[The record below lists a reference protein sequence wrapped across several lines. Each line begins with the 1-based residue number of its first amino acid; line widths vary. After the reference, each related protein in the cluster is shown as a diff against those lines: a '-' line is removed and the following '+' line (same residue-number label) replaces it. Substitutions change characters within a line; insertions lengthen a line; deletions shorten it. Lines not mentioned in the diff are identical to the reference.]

1 MLLMPPEFLIRPAV
15 EEDLS
20 DIAAIYAHEIA
31 NSIAT
36 FDLEPPDSSY
46 WHEKLKGNHPGDHL
60 LVAVDDDEDVVGY
73 AYSWSYRPRPAYSL
87 TRETSIYLDPS
98 VRGKGIG
105 RLLYPALLDTMAE
118 SGVHT
123 AVALVAL
130 PNPGSVK
137 LHEYCGFEQVGHMR
151 EVGYKFDQWIDVS
164 WFQKML
170 NPAKHATPAAH
181 IIVPD

>member
-1 MLLMPPEFLIRPAV
+1 MRAMPAEFHIRPAD
-15 EEDLS
+15 EDDLA

-36 FDLEPPDSSY
+36 FDLEPPDSAY
-46 WHEKLKGNHPGDHL
+46 WQEKLAGKHPGDHL
-60 LVAVDDDEDVVGY
+60 LVAVDRDQDVVGY
-73 AYSWSYRPRPAYSL
+73 AYSWSFRPRPAYSL

-98 VRGKGIG
+98 VRGKGLG
-105 RLLYPALLDTMAE
+105 RLLYPALLDTMAA

-130 PNPGSVK
+130 PNPGSIA
-137 LHEYCGFEQVGHMR
+137 LHESCGFDQVGAMR
-151 EVGYKFDQWIDVS
+151 EVGYKFDQWIDVV

-170 NPAKHATPAAH
+170 HPRRPAVPAPQH
-181 IIVPD
+181 RGGD